1 MFLFTQLIAKN
12 DNFELYAVVTNVI
25 LIKVTCLPNMFLK
38 NVKLLELFCN
48 KIRVFCLLSGD
59 HGREDAQSSTQTNNQ
74 QQQQQQSVV
83 SSPDGDSEP
92 DPEEDHLL
100 QERHHTNNSRN
111 LPPPSSPISPCAELA
126 SVREEVLGEFS
137 SKSSCSDIDNSGG
150 DAQKQ
155 QLKQKQ
161 ETNNKNSNSIVES
174 VENQQPTNDNNSS
187 NFNSNNLCT
196 ENNNG
201 STGNNNNNNK
211 NKSETNGNSSSC
223 SSKKKNKKSSSCKAT
238 FGASGGSKK
247 TKKSSGSFFRR
258 SRRHSLS
265 DVWQTT
271 LNITTVM
278 STAATPEV
286 AALSAAAQ
294 TNINGGA
301 SGISGGEPK
310 TPGST
315 VGVPAPTAPKRP
327 VRRSGKPQPD
337 RPQRALFCLTL
348 KNPIRKLCIAI
359 VEWKPFEYLILL
371 TIFAN
376 CVALAVFTPYP
387 NSDSNQTNAHLV
399 SEHFGFCHY
408 FHSINESMR
417 KLSFFAHFH

>member
-1 MFLFTQLIAKN
+1 M
-12 DNFELYAVVTNVI
+12 
-25 LIKVTCLPNMFLK
+25 
-38 NVKLLELFCN
+38 
-48 KIRVFCLLSGD
+48 
-59 HGREDAQSSTQTNNQ
+59 
-74 QQQQQQSVV
+74 
-83 SSPDGDSEP
+83 
-92 DPEEDHLL
+92 
-100 QERHHTNNSRN
+100 
-111 LPPPSSPISPCAELA
+111 PPPSSPISPCVELA
-126 SVREEVLGEFS
+126 SVREEVLGELS
-137 SKSSCSDIDNSGG
+137 SNSSCSDIVDDG
-150 DAQKQ
+150 DGSQRQ

-161 ETNNKNSNSIVES
+161 ETNNKNSNSVVES

-201 STGNNNNNNK
+201 STGNNNNNK
-211 NKSETNGNSSSC
+211 NKSETNGNNNSS

-315 VGVPAPTAPKRP
+315 VGVPASTAPKRP
-327 VRRSGKPQPD
+327 VRRGGKPQPD

-399 SEHFGFCHY
+399 SPYIYSYSKSLNRDREVILP
-408 FHSINESMR
+408 SITNER
-417 KLSFFAHFH
+417 

>member
-1 MFLFTQLIAKN
+1 MF
-12 DNFELYAVVTNVI
+12 Y
-25 LIKVTCLPNMFLK
+25 
-38 NVKLLELFCN
+38 
-48 KIRVFCLLSGD
+48 CLLLGD

-74 QQQQQQSVV
+74 QQQSVV
-83 SSPDGDSEP
+83 SCEARDSEP

-100 QERHHTNNSRN
+100 QERHHINNSRN

-126 SVREEVLGEFS
+126 SVREEVLGELS
-137 SKSSCSDIDNSGG
+137 SKSSCSDIVG
-150 DAQKQ
+150 DGDGSQRQ

-174 VENQQPTNDNNSS
+174 VVENQQQQQPTNDNNSS

-196 ENNNG
+196 ETNNG
-201 STGNNNNNNK
+201 STGNINNSSK
-211 NKSETNGNSSSC
+211 NKSDTNGNNNSSSN
-223 SSKKKNKKSSSCKAT
+223 KKNKNKKSSSCKAT

-294 TNINGGA
+294 TNINGAA

-315 VGVPAPTAPKRP
+315 VGVAAPAPPKRP
-327 VRRSGKPQPD
+327 IRRGGKPQPD

-348 KNPIRKLCIAI
+348 QNPIRKLCIAI

-399 SEHFGFCHY
+399 S
-408 FHSINESMR
+408 I
-417 KLSFFAHFH
+417 

>member
-1 MFLFTQLIAKN
+1 M
-12 DNFELYAVVTNVI
+12 
-25 LIKVTCLPNMFLK
+25 
-38 NVKLLELFCN
+38 
-48 KIRVFCLLSGD
+48 
-59 HGREDAQSSTQTNNQ
+59 
-74 QQQQQQSVV
+74 
-83 SSPDGDSEP
+83 
-92 DPEEDHLL
+92 
-100 QERHHTNNSRN
+100 
-111 LPPPSSPISPCAELA
+111 PPPSSPISPCAELA
-126 SVREEVLGEFS
+126 SVREEVLGELS
-137 SKSSCSDIDNSGG
+137 SNSSCDIG
-150 DAQKQ
+150 DDDDDGR

-161 ETNNKNSNSIVES
+161 EINNKNNNSSVVES
-174 VENQQPTNDNNSS
+174 VENQQQQHQPTNDNNSS

-196 ENNNG
+196 ENNN
-201 STGNNNNNNK
+201 SSANNNNNNK
-211 NKSETNGNSSSC
+211 DKSETNDNS

-315 VGVPAPTAPKRP
+315 VGVPASTAPKRP
-327 VRRSGKPQPD
+327 VRRGGKPQPD
-337 RPQRALFCLTL
+337 RPARALFCLTL
-348 KNPIRKLCIAI
+348 KNPLRKLCIAI

-399 SEHFGFCHY
+399 STP
-408 FHSINESMR
+408 ST
-417 KLSFFAHFH
+417 LL

>member
-1 MFLFTQLIAKN
+1 MQFRRQIYRILANDAFFYRIFL
-12 DNFELYAVVTNVI
+12 
-25 LIKVTCLPNMFLK
+25 
-38 NVKLLELFCN
+38 
-48 KIRVFCLLSGD
+48 GD

-74 QQQQQQSVV
+74 QQPSVV
-83 SSPDGDSEP
+83 SFPATDSEP

-100 QERHHTNNSRN
+100 QERHHINNSRN

-137 SKSSCSDIDNSGG
+137 SKSSCSDIVGDGDEDSGS
-150 DAQKQ
+150 QRQ

-174 VENQQPTNDNNSS
+174 VVENQKQQQQQQPTNDNNSS

-196 ENNNG
+196 ETNNG
-201 STGNNNNNNK
+201 STGNNNNSNK
-211 NKSETNGNSSSC
+211 TKGETNGNNSSS
-223 SSKKKNKKSSSCKAT
+223 SNKKNKNKKSSSCKAT

-327 VRRSGKPQPD
+327 VRRGGKPQPD

-399 SEHFGFCHY
+399 SIVD
-408 FHSINESMR
+408 S
-417 KLSFFAHFH
+417 